1 MLNVWLVSTNSFRG
15 VWKTAFFNQMKNGNT
30 ITQHI
35 IAKQPQV
42 THKQYLSE
50 IISTSV
56 GKKQQHRQRL
66 RDCIL
71 HAKVVTDIEKNKK
84 SDKRSLKNVI
94 QKDKTGN

>member
-1 MLNVWLVSTNSFRG
+1 MGGKYQFFQRRVEKR
-15 VWKTAFFNQMKNGNT
+15 FFNKMKNGNT

-56 GKKQQHRQRL
+56 GQKQQHRQRL

-84 SDKRSLKNVI
+84 IR
-94 QKDKTGN
+94 